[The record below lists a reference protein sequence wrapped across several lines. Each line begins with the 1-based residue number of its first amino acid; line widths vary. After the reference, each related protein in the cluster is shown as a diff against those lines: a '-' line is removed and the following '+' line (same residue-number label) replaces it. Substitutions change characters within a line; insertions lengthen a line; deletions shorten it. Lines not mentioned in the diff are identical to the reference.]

1 MTNYPTTRVL
11 AILELLQTHGRL
23 SGAELSK
30 RIAVDRRTIRRYIA
44 LLEEVGIPITTER
57 GPLGG
62 YELVAGFKLPPMMFT
77 NDEALA
83 LSLGLAAVRGFGMT
97 TTTQAIAG
105 AQAKLERVMPQGMKA
120 RVRSIGDSV
129 SFAQFQNPNPSNN
142 ASLSTLSSAAHSR
155 QGVHMHCRNPT
166 GDETQRDFDPYGLAF
181 YGRKWDAVGFCHLRK
196 AIRSFR
202 LDRVESVQPQSRQFK
217 KPSKFDVIGYLT
229 NSIATLPRKFT
240 IEVLLKT
247 NLESARRE
255 LFQAIDILEPL
266 GDAVLLR
273 SQADDLDW
281 FAREL
286 ARLPWPFEIRKPA
299 ALSHALNFHAQA
311 LLSRSTQSQI

>member
-1 MTNYPTTRVL
+1 MINYPTTRIL
-11 AILELLQTHGRL
+11 AILELLQTHGKL
-23 SGAELSK
+23 SGSELAK
-30 RIAVDRRTIRRYIA
+30 RISVDRRTIRRYIA

-62 YELVAGFKLPPMMFT
+62 YALVAGYKLPPMMFT

-83 LSLGLAAVRGFGMT
+83 LSLGLAAVQGFGIT
-97 TTTQAIAG
+97 STAHAIAG
-105 AQAKLERVMPQGMKA
+105 AQAKLERVMPAAMKA
-120 RVRSIGDSV
+120 RVRSIAESV
-129 SFAQFQNPNPSNN
+129 SFAQFQNPNPTNN
-142 ASLSTLSSAAHSR
+142 ASLSILSSAAHNW
-155 QGVHMHCRNPT
+155 QGVHMQYRNPS
-166 GDETQRDFDPYGLAF
+166 GDESQRDFDPYGLAF
-181 YGRKWDAVGFCHLRK
+181 YGSQWYAVGFCHLRK

-202 LDRVESVQPQSRQFK
+202 LDRVESLQPQPRQFK
-217 KPSKFDVIGYLT
+217 KPTKFDVIGYLT

-255 LFQAIDILEPL
+255 LFQAIGVLEPF

-273 SQADDLDW
+273 SQADNLDW

-286 ARLPWPFEIRKPA
+286 ARLPWSFEIRQPA
-299 ALSHALNFHAQA
+299 ALAHALNKHAQA
-311 LLSRSTQSQI
+311 LLTRSSPTGK